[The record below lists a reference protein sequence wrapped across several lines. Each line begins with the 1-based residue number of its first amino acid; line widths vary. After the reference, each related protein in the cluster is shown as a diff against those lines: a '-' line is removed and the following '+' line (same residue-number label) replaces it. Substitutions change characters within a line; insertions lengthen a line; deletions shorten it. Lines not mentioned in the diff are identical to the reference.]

1 MEKPEKKV
9 SSKAENTF
17 NIIYIV
23 IFFAVC
29 IAPLCLWAFLKN
41 DTPIG
46 NAELA
51 PFPEVT
57 DKDGKFNFSFF
68 SQFDDYFTEHLPL
81 RPQLVTADNYLKA
94 ELLGGNTSNVIQGKN
109 GYIFSSETVDDY
121 VGVTCS
127 QRKINNIART
137 VKLMQDK
144 AEHTGNNFLFTVI
157 PNKNSVYPQY
167 MPSRYIKSETND
179 LSLLEKELKTLNVNY
194 LDMGEVLS
202 SYGGELYLKRDT
214 HWNGLGALYGANA
227 IMDALGKEHND
238 HNGIGYTYVN
248 DWRGDIDKLL
258 YPAGGVCD
266 GQYYFDVDLSG
277 VTFLIPHLGE
287 DNRETLEELMSD
299 REKYD
304 TMIKT
309 MYPQASGQL
318 LMIRD
323 SFCRAML
330 PFLIDN
336 YRSATLTRSQP
347 FAMNTLVE
355 DSNTDVVYEIVERNV
370 EMIVDSAPVMEAEET
385 EVPESE
391 KISAGKNTINVDKT
405 QSFVKIYGVLDEK
418 YFDDQ
423 SRIFVTCSGKE
434 EHTYEAFPICE
445 TELLKLDK
453 NSDYGYS
460 LILDNRIPAGEY
472 DVSVT
477 VTSAHGNTSTGV
489 LERITIVE
497 NSDENS

>member
-1 MEKPEKKV
+1 MDKTEKKE
-9 SSKAENTF
+9 SSKSENIF

-29 IAPLCLWAFLKN
+29 IAPLCLWTFLKN

-46 NAELA
+46 NTELA
-51 PFPEVT
+51 PFPEIT
-57 DKDGKFNFSFF
+57 DNDGELNLNFF

-81 RPQLVTADNYLKA
+81 RPQLVTANNYLKA
-94 ELLGGNTSNVIQGKN
+94 EILGGNTSNVIQGRN

-127 QRKINNIART
+127 RRKINNIART

-144 AEHTGNNFLFTVI
+144 AEHSGNNFLFTVI
-157 PNKNSVYPQY
+157 PNKNSLYPQY
-167 MPSRYIKSETND
+167 MPSRYIRSQIND
-179 LSLLEKELKTLNVNY
+179 LSLLENELKTLNVNY

-214 HWNGLGALYGANA
+214 HWNGLGALYASNA

-258 YPAGGVCD
+258 YPVGGVYD
-266 GQYYFDVDLSG
+266 HQYYFDVDLSG
-277 VTFLIPHLGE
+277 VTFLMPHLGE
-287 DNRETLEELMSD
+287 DNRQTMEELMSD
-299 REKYD
+299 RERYD

-318 LMIRD
+318 LIMRD

-330 PFLIDN
+330 PFLTDN
-336 YRSATLTRSQP
+336 YRSAVFTRSQP

-355 DSNTDVVYEIVERNV
+355 DSDTDVVYEIVERNI
-370 EMIVDSAPVMEAEET
+370 EMIVGSAPVMEAEET
-385 EVPESE
+385 EAPVCENV
-391 KISAGKNTINVDKT
+391 SAGKNTINVDKT
-405 QSFVKIYGVLDEK
+405 SSFVKIYGILDEK

-423 SRIFVTCSGKE
+423 SRIFVTCSGEE

-445 TELLKLDK
+445 TELMKAQKD
-453 NSDYGYS
+453 SDYGYS
-460 LILDNRIPAGEY
+460 LILDNNIPAGRY
-472 DVSVT
+472 DISVT

-489 LERITIVE
+489 LEQMTIEE
-497 NSDENS
+497 NTDENS